1 MPDPGM
7 ESYIQTGHTIR
18 VFPLE
23 GSYFLCVQGGKER
36 SRIVRGAVSLAGAGH
51 LRYTPVQHTMTW
63 PGKQKHTKEESS
75 PG

>member
-36 SRIVRGAVSLAGAGH
+36 SRIVRGAGLFH
-51 LRYTPVQHTMTW
+51 
-63 PGKQKHTKEESS
+63 EEKI
-75 PG
+75 G